1 MNASTLYAPA
11 SRPTGSAI
19 AGAKLDIELVRRA
32 QTGDHDAFGALA
44 QLNAR
49 KMYGVAIR
57 ILGSP
62 PAAED
67 AVQDALVE
75 VWQDLRGLRDPERFG
90 SWAMRILVRVAH
102 RHAGRNR
109 GIALLPFETVTV
121 SVADRDQYAGLADR
135 DLLERAFRRV
145 TVDQRTIL
153 VLRFHLGLEPAEI
166 AEVLG
171 IAQGTAR
178 SRLHYALDALRGALE
193 ADARRSETSLEV
205 LR

>member
-1 MNASTLYAPA
+1 MRVATLYPPA
-11 SRPTGSAI
+11 SRSTGPAL
-19 AGAKLDIELVRRA
+19 AGVKLEIELVRRA

-49 KMYGVAIR
+49 KLYGVAIR

-62 PAAED
+62 HAAED

-75 VWQDLRGLRDPERFG
+75 AWQDLRGLRDPAKFG
-90 SWAMRILVRVAH
+90 AWAMRILVRVAH
-102 RHAGRNR
+102 RQASRTR
-109 GIALLPFETVTV
+109 GIAMLPFETVTIP
-121 SVADRDQYAGLADR
+121 DRDQFASLADR
-135 DLLERAFRRV
+135 DLVERAFRRV
-145 TVDQRTIL
+145 TLDQRTVL
-153 VLRFHLGLEPAEI
+153 VLRYHLGLEPAEI

-178 SRLHYALDALRGALE
+178 SRLHYALDALRGALD
-193 ADARRSETSLEV
+193 ADARKAEGGLEV

>member
-1 MNASTLYAPA
+1 MTATTLYPPA
-11 SRPTGSAI
+11 SRPIGPAI
-19 AGAKLDIELVRRA
+19 AGAKLEIELVRRA

-44 QLNAR
+44 QLSAR
-49 KMYGVAIR
+49 KLYGVAVR

-62 PAAED
+62 HAAED

-75 VWQDLRGLRDPERFG
+75 AWQDLRALRDPERFG
-90 SWAMRILVRVAH
+90 AWAMRILVRVAH
-102 RHAGRNR
+102 RQAGRTR
-109 GIALLPFETVTV
+109 GIAMLPFDAVTV
-121 SVADRDQYAGLADR
+121 SDRDEFAALADR
-135 DLLERAFRRV
+135 DLLERAFRRI
-145 TVDQRTIL
+145 TVDQRTML
-153 VLRFHLGLEPAEI
+153 VLRYHLGLEPAEI

-193 ADARRSETSLEV
+193 ADARRSEAGLEV

>member
-1 MNASTLYAPA
+1 MAVSTLYAPA
-11 SRPTGSAI
+11 SHPTGQAA
-19 AGAKLDIELVRRA
+19 AGAKLEIELVRRA

-49 KMYGVAIR
+49 KLYGVAIR

-62 PAAED
+62 HAAED

-75 VWQDLRGLRDPERFG
+75 AWQDLRGLRDPAKFG
-90 SWAMRILVRVAH
+90 AWAMRILVRVAH
-102 RHAGRNR
+102 RQASRTR
-109 GIALLPFETVTV
+109 GIAMLPFETVTIP
-121 SVADRDQYAGLADR
+121 DRDQFASLADR

-145 TVDQRTIL
+145 TLDQRTIL

-193 ADARRSETSLEV
+193 ADARIVENGVEV
-205 LR
+205 LP